1 MAWCLIS
8 LAKTASAPGIYC
20 PPTEIREREACPS
33 TYKHLAPLESGT
45 PTSVVAEAA
54 GADLKIKPLL

>member
-8 LAKTASAPGIYC
+8 LAKMASAPGIYC
-20 PPTEIREREACPS
+20 PLQIREREACPS
-33 TYKHLAPLESGT
+33 AYKHLAPLESGT